1 MIPVFLNYSIS
12 KGHTVFHTLRVDAR
26 SAVRYNQR
34 YRDFVCFI
42 SEIIIRR
49 DFYV

>member
-12 KGHTVFHTLRVDAR
+12 KGHPVFHTLRVDVLR
-26 SAVRYNQR
+26 TIRYNQR
-34 YRDFVCFI
+34 CRDFVCFI

-49 DFYV
+49 NFYV